1 MYSPEKAE
9 AAAGALMR
17 EKQKAFEARIA
28 RPTHASDSV
37 QVRGPRV
44 LMGLSALMMAVIG
57 LAATFA
63 PGELLAAVG
72 ADVGAWS
79 KLLVQ
84 LAGALYLGFGMVNWM
99 ARGSLIGGI
108 YGRPVATGN
117 LVHFVVMAFALSRA
131 ALVEPAPALVVA
143 AVVYGAFALWFAFV
157 AFTSP
162 LPKQA
167 R

>member
-1 MYSPEKAE
+1 MYSPEQAE

-28 RPTHASDSV
+28 RPAHASDSV

-44 LMGLSALMMAVIG
+44 LMGLSALMMAAVG

-72 ADVGAWS
+72 ADAGAWS

-84 LAGALYLGFGMVNWM
+84 LAGALYLGFAMINWM

-117 LVHFVVMAFALSRA
+117 LVHFVVMAFAFSRA
-131 ALVEPAPALVVA
+131 ALVEPAPLLVGA
-143 AVVYGAFALWFAFV
+143 AVVYGVFAMWFAFV

-162 LPKQA
+162 L

>member
-1 MYSPEKAE
+1 MYSPEQAE

-17 EKQKAFEARIA
+17 EKQKAFDARVA
-28 RPTHASDSV
+28 RPAHATDAAPV
-37 QVRGPRV
+37 KGPRA
-44 LMGLSALMMAVIG
+44 LMALSALAMAAAG

-72 ADVGAWS
+72 AGADAWS
-79 KLLVQ
+79 ELLVQ
-84 LAGALYLGFGMVNWM
+84 LAGALYLGFAMMNWM

-108 YGRPVATGN
+108 YGRPVALGN
-117 LVHFVVMAFALSRA
+117 LVHFVVMAFALARA
-131 ALVEPAPALVVA
+131 AVPEPTPVLVAA
-143 AVVYGAFALWFAFV
+143 AVVYAVFALWFAFV

-162 LPKQA
+162 V